1 MWSTMV
7 LFLHLSSPVPIY
19 LYYFCLLVMVT
30 WCADVMHWNMEGK
43 SKPQPLLLISNA
55 KLCNKSLIKR
65 FKLTSGVPY
74 CWFHT
79 TLKYFHFWYRLA
91 PALNSIYCIGSH
103 FRSSSKALLLS
114 CCCLVQNLVK
124 CFITLSI
131 QQPPK
136 FLHVIAMPSSGNS
149 RGFAK
154 RDLFCLR
161 PAGTVL
167 GKLLST
173 FSWCIILLACS
184 FQSFLP
190 AVDFQPSG

>member
-1 MWSTMV
+1 
-7 LFLHLSSPVPIY
+7 
-19 LYYFCLLVMVT
+19 MVT

-74 CWFHT
+74 FWFHT

-114 CCCLVQNLVK
+114 CCCLVQKLVK
-124 CFITLSI
+124 CFSTLW
-131 QQPPK
+131 
-136 FLHVIAMPSSGNS
+136 VYNS
-149 RGFAK
+149 PRNSFTSLQCRPRGIPEA
-154 RDLFCLR
+154 
-161 PAGTVL
+161 
-167 GKLLST
+167 LLSVT
-173 FSWCIILLACS
+173 SSASVQPARSWASCSPRFPGVSFFWHAASKAFSLRLIFSLLAS
-184 FQSFLP
+184 NAAAYFLTWYK
-190 AVDFQPSG
+190 VVLKWRLF